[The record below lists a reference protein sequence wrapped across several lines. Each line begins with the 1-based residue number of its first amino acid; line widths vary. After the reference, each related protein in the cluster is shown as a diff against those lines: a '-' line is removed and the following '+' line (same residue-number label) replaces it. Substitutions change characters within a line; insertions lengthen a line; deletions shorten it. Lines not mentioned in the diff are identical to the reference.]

1 MDIYSHTYWFEDEYK
16 DISYKR
22 LTIEYNTAKDISIE
36 TRLTPEN
43 IARCNPQ
50 IQSPLFGK
58 LPPEIRNRIFSLALL
73 QYEDLAHPYA
83 QHDFCYRPGHRAR
96 RIIST
101 GLLKTCRLVWLE
113 ANHWPM
119 AQAVHTFW
127 QPGSRRPGWSRL
139 CSEPGD
145 RLFGAFFQYHVTGLQ
160 RPRIKH
166 IHVFAQVYWLEND
179 LATSLTW
186 KSLGRESLNLDSFMI
201 TIRHT
206 DWARWETDA
215 PLRLKSRWIRKLLA
229 CGEAA
234 RISEFRLELETLDWK
249 VDQLR
254 PIVDNLRMAGQA
266 KYRAHS
272 RWELIE
278 PFEEYAWSGPVNLGG
293 REHSIYAHR
302 DKLDY
307 RVITMKWRL
316 RGATDPDRR
325 WREEGSL
332 LKLCEPSKSRIY
344 DESSD
349 DSMAEDGTSDD
360 EQSD

>member
-1 MDIYSHTYWFEDEYK
+1 MDLYSFTDRYEDPYEN
-16 DISYKR
+16 ISFKR
-22 LTIEYNTAKDISIE
+22 SGIKYHTAKEISIE

-43 IARCNPQ
+43 ITRCNPQ
-50 IQSPLFGK
+50 TRSPLFGK
-58 LPPEIRNRIFSLALL
+58 LPAEIRNRIFSLALL
-73 QYEDLAHPYA
+73 QHENLSQRYA
-83 QHDFCYRPGHRAR
+83 EHDYCYRPGHRAP
-96 RIIST
+96 RIVCT
-101 GLLKTCRLVWLE
+101 GLLKTCRLVLLE

-127 QPGSRRPGWSRL
+127 QPGSRQPGWSRL

-145 RLFGAFFQYHVTGLQ
+145 RRFGGFFYYRITGLQ
-160 RPRIKH
+160 RPRIRH

-186 KSLGRESLNLDSFMI
+186 KSLGRESLNLDSFTI

-215 PLRLKSRWIRKLLA
+215 PLRLKCRWIRRLLA
-229 CGEAA
+229 CNEAA
-234 RISEFRLELETLDWK
+234 RMSEFRLELETLDWK

-254 PIVDNLRMAGQA
+254 PIVDNLRTAGQA
-266 KYRAHS
+266 KYSAHS

-278 PFEEYAWSGPVNLGG
+278 PSKEYAWSGPVNLGG
-293 REHSIYAHR
+293 REHAIYAHR

-316 RGATDPDRR
+316 RAATDTERR

-349 DSMAEDGTSDD
+349 DSMAEDSMSGDEESD
-360 EQSD
+360 